1 MAGAAG
7 SDIIVTTAFELI
19 GVGLLAL
26 LASTSDQ
33 MGTVVIIVM
42 IGFVI
47 GWLLVHSNTL
57 AGWVKT
63 VKTP

>member
-47 GWLLVHSNTL
+47 GWLLVNSSTL
-57 AGWVKT
+57 AGWVKGL
-63 VKTP
+63 